1 MRGQGSICGASVAV
15 GFDGVSM
22 TNGRSQM
29 KEDSPGR
36 VSGRG
41 AR

>member
-1 MRGQGSICGASVAV
+1 MDRGSVCSASKAV
-15 GFDGVSM
+15 GFGGVSM

-36 VSGRG
+36 ASGRG